1 MGTLRQ
7 RHVVLE
13 KVAMFMLEQGKVLS
27 KHEYDT
33 MKQVVPLR
41 SGLVLNHF
49 GSWSRMLNII
59 ENNLPDVWAEIKKK
73 ENPPPPPPK
82 PEPKPEPKP
91 APKAAPQPKPAAPK
105 KPVEKVE
112 ESNE

>member
-59 ENNLPDVWAEIKKK
+59 ENN
-73 ENPPPPPPK
+73 NNFYRFF
-82 PEPKPEPKP
+82 
-91 APKAAPQPKPAAPK
+91 
-105 KPVEKVE
+105 
-112 ESNE
+112 ESYGERLKRIQSQWYALKI